1 VGGYKV
7 FSTEVE
13 GKLYEHPAI
22 MLCAIVGVPNPERP
36 GSELVKLIVQ
46 KSEAYMDRSDDEV
59 REEITAFAREKLA
72 PYKVPK
78 IIEIVDAMPLTAVG
92 KVNKKA
98 LRV

>member
-1 VGGYKV
+1 M
-7 FSTEVE
+7 E

-22 MLCAIVGVPNPERP
+22 LLCAIVGVPNPERP

-46 KSEAYMDRSDDEV
+46 KSEDYMDRSDEAV
-59 REEITAFAREKLA
+59 REELTAFAREKLA

-92 KVNKKA
+92 KVDKKV
-98 LRV
+98 LRA

>member
-1 VGGYKV
+1 
-7 FSTEVE
+7 
-13 GKLYEHPAI
+13 

-59 REEITAFAREKLA
+59 REEIAAFAREKLA
-72 PYKVPK
+72 PYKMPK